1 MREIL
6 FKAKREDNGE
16 WVEGYFVKF
25 YGSGDNKPN
34 YMIFAIYEE
43 EKRSQPYSV
52 DPKTLCRYTGLTD
65 KNGRKIWENDIV
77 SNEWCLACGCSVVR
91 FGEYK
96 DFHMP
101 ETFQCGNLGFY
112 LEHTHKRNKNC
123 RKDMMYFAGKCEVI
137 GNAFDNPA
145 LLEQEDAE

>member
-6 FKAKREDNGE
+6 FKAKRIDNGE
-16 WVEGYFVKF
+16 WVEGYFVRF
-25 YGSGDNKPN
+25 YSNGDYKPS
-34 YMIFAIYEE
+34 YMIFVNYED
-43 EKRSQPYSV
+43 EKRSQAYSII
-52 DPKTLCRYTGLTD
+52 PETICQYTGLTD
-65 KNGRKIWENDIV
+65 KNCEKIWENDIV
-77 SNEWCLACGCSVVR
+77 SNEWCFACGNSVVR

-112 LEHTHKRNKNC
+112 LEHKHKRNKNC

-137 GNAFDNPA
+137 GNVLDNPE
-145 LLEQEDAE
+145 LLEQEETE